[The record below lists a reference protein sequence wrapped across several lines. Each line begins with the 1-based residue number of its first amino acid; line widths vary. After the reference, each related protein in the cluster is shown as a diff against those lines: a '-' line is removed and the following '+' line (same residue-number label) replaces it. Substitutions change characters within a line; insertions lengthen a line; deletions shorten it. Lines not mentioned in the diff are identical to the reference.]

1 MAIATKYR
9 GTVYAH
15 HGAVLRIRAVNESG
29 DLLLPADVSS
39 MVYTITKITSAADE
53 GTGVTGHTNVT
64 VTDAVLAAPGS
75 WSLDTTGYNIR
86 VPISCEEND
95 PFPLR
100 GGQYRVTITITTTA
114 GDHCVTIWEVSPL

>member
-29 DLLLPADVSS
+29 DLLVSTDVTSV
-39 MVYTITKITSAADE
+39 VYSIKKITNATDE

-64 VTDAVLAAPGS
+64 VTNAVLDTPGS
-75 WSLDTTGYNIR
+75 WDLDTTGYNVR

-95 PFPLR
+95 PFPVR
-100 GGQYRVTITITTTA
+100 GGQYRVTITITTT
-114 GDHCVTIWEVSPL
+114 GNHCVTIWEVSPL